1 MYETES
7 DSDKVSDLLQDD
19 LERGSALIAAFVVA
33 FITVTFFTVMTIILA
48 FTLSVSGDYQEW
60 KALCTD

>member
-33 FITVTFFTVMTIILA
+33 FITITFFTIMIIMLV

-60 KALCTD
+60 EPL